1 MSSEMDFDD
10 FINDIELMGCH
21 AIDESFEFE
30 ENGVV
35 PPDAKM
41 PTLEDEPRTSW
52 FNSDNNSSSSRKREN
67 SSPLPDAKRQRTDD
81 ENSRELTDQ
90 DLEELFGSLGDALES
105 CQDEIPAADCL
116 TNSSSTDDD
125 NGRELTEQDL
135 DDLYRSL
142 GDALESCED
151 EIPAAD
157 CLTNSSSTDDDNG
170 RELTEQDLDDLY
182 RSLGDA
188 LESCED
194 EIPAADCLTNSS
206 STDDDNGRQ
215 LTEQDLDDL
224 YRSLGDALE
233 SRSPREDVQIRR
245 RPKNPRFTIKMPVNE
260 AAGTVKRLVGSNG
273 APSIFYLTE
282 FNGDSVAEQPALPP
296 SPPPHPVMRLKLK
309 AVGSKENIRPS
320 TTPAQKH
327 RKIVMKESQS
337 KKLKCQRSFLRSFL
351 LRDDDISLSLFNSG
365 AL

>member
-105 CQDEIPAADCL
+105 C
-116 TNSSSTDDD
+116 
-125 NGRELTEQDL
+125 
-135 DDLYRSL
+135 
-142 GDALESCED
+142 ED

-157 CLTNSSSTDDDNG
+157 CLTNSSTDDDNG
-170 RELTEQDLDDLY
+170 RELTS
-182 RSLGDA
+182 RTWM
-188 LESCED
+188 
-194 EIPAADCLTNSS
+194 I
-206 STDDDNGRQ
+206 STDHWEMPSSQ
-215 LTEQDLDDL
+215 E
-224 YRSLGDALE
+224 ALVKT
-233 SRSPREDVQIRR
+233 SKYVGVQRIH
-245 RPKNPRFTIKMPVNE
+245 
-260 AAGTVKRLVGSNG
+260 
-273 APSIFYLTE
+273 
-282 FNGDSVAEQPALPP
+282 DSQ
-296 SPPPHPVMRLKLK
+296 
-309 AVGSKENIRPS
+309 
-320 TTPAQKH
+320 
-327 RKIVMKESQS
+327 
-337 KKLKCQRSFLRSFL
+337 
-351 LRDDDISLSLFNSG
+351 
-365 AL
+365 

>member
-1 MSSEMDFDD
+1 MK
-10 FINDIELMGCH
+10 
-21 AIDESFEFE
+21 ESQSKKLKCTAEF
-30 ENGVV
+30 
-35 PPDAKM
+35 A
-41 PTLEDEPRTSW
+41 
-52 FNSDNNSSSSRKREN
+52 
-67 SSPLPDAKRQRTDD
+67 
-81 ENSRELTDQ
+81 
-90 DLEELFGSLGDALES
+90 
-105 CQDEIPAADCL
+105 
-116 TNSSSTDDD
+116 
-125 NGRELTEQDL
+125 

-151 EIPAAD
+151 EIPAKKCPSTIRKPVNVAAGPKERRVSSNRERAD
-157 CLTNSSSTDDDNG
+157 DKNNG
-170 RELTEQDLDDLY
+170 KELTEQDL
-182 RSLGDA
+182 G
-188 LESCED
+188 
-194 EIPAADCLTNSS
+194 
-206 STDDDNGRQ
+206 
-215 LTEQDLDDL
+215 DL

-296 SPPPHPVMRLKLK
+296 PPPPHPVMRLKLK

-337 KKLKCQRSFLRSFL
+337 KKLKCTAEFFAQFLASWWWYFSFVVQLRCIVNSFDL
-351 LRDDDISLSLFNSG
+351 INKWKNDLCVLFWMYV
-365 AL
+365 LV

>member
-1 MSSEMDFDD
+1 MDFDD

-105 CQDEIPAADCL
+105 C
-116 TNSSSTDDD
+116 
-125 NGRELTEQDL
+125 
-135 DDLYRSL
+135 
-142 GDALESCED
+142 ED

-194 EIPAADCLTNSS
+194 EIPARKCPSTIRKPVNVAAGPKERRVSSNRERADDKN
-206 STDDDNGRQ
+206 NGKE

-233 SRSPREDVQIRR
+233 SRSPREDVQIRW

-282 FNGDSVAEQPALPP
+282 FNRDSVGEQPALPP
-296 SPPPHPVMRLKLK
+296 PPPPHPVMRLKLK

-337 KKLKCQRSFLRSFL
+337 KKLKCTAEFFAQFLAS
-351 LRDDDISLSLFNSG
+351 
-365 AL
+365 

>member
-105 CQDEIPAADCL
+105 C
-116 TNSSSTDDD
+116 
-125 NGRELTEQDL
+125 
-135 DDLYRSL
+135 
-142 GDALESCED
+142 ED

-194 EIPAADCLTNSS
+194 EIPARKCPSTIRKPVNVAAGPKERRVSSNRERADDKN
-206 STDDDNGRQ
+206 NGKE

-296 SPPPHPVMRLKLK
+296 PPPPHPVMRLKLK

-337 KKLKCQRSFLRSFL
+337 KKLKCTAEFFAQFLAS
-351 LRDDDISLSLFNSG
+351 
-365 AL
+365 

>member
-1 MSSEMDFDD
+1 MDFDD

-105 CQDEIPAADCL
+105 C
-116 TNSSSTDDD
+116 
-125 NGRELTEQDL
+125 
-135 DDLYRSL
+135 
-142 GDALESCED
+142 ED

-194 EIPAADCLTNSS
+194 EIPARKCPSTIRKPVHVAAGPKERRVSSNRERADDKN
-206 STDDDNGRQ
+206 NGKE

-296 SPPPHPVMRLKLK
+296 PPPPHPVMRLKLK

-337 KKLKCQRSFLRSFL
+337 KKLKCTAEFFAQFLAS
-351 LRDDDISLSLFNSG
+351 
-365 AL
+365 

>member
-41 PTLEDEPRTSW
+41 PALEDEPRTSW
-52 FNSDNNSSSSRKREN
+52 FNSDNNSSSSRKRVN

-90 DLEELFGSLGDALES
+90 DLEELFG
-105 CQDEIPAADCL
+105 
-116 TNSSSTDDD
+116 
-125 NGRELTEQDL
+125 
-135 DDLYRSL
+135 SL

-206 STDDDNGRQ
+206 STDDDNGRE

-337 KKLKCQRSFLRSFL
+337 KKLKCTAEFFAQFLAS
-351 LRDDDISLSLFNSG
+351 
-365 AL
+365 

>member
-105 CQDEIPAADCL
+105 C
-116 TNSSSTDDD
+116 
-125 NGRELTEQDL
+125 
-135 DDLYRSL
+135 
-142 GDALESCED
+142 ED

-170 RELTEQDLDDLY
+170 RE
-182 RSLGDA
+182 
-188 LESCED
+188 
-194 EIPAADCLTNSS
+194 
-206 STDDDNGRQ
+206 

-296 SPPPHPVMRLKLK
+296 PPPPHPVMRLKLK

-337 KKLKCQRSFLRSFL
+337 KKLKCTAEFFAQFLAS
-351 LRDDDISLSLFNSG
+351 
-365 AL
+365 

>member
-1 MSSEMDFDD
+1 MDFDD

-105 CQDEIPAADCL
+105 C
-116 TNSSSTDDD
+116 
-125 NGRELTEQDL
+125 
-135 DDLYRSL
+135 
-142 GDALESCED
+142 ED

-194 EIPAADCLTNSS
+194 EIPARKCPSTIRKPVNVAAGPKERRVSSNRERADDKN
-206 STDDDNGRQ
+206 NGKE

-296 SPPPHPVMRLKLK
+296 PPPPHPVMRLKLK

-337 KKLKCQRSFLRSFL
+337 KKLKCTAEFFAQFLAS
-351 LRDDDISLSLFNSG
+351 
-365 AL
+365 

>member
-105 CQDEIPAADCL
+105 C
-116 TNSSSTDDD
+116 
-125 NGRELTEQDL
+125 
-135 DDLYRSL
+135 
-142 GDALESCED
+142 ED

-170 RELTEQDLDDLY
+170 RELTEQDLEMPS
-182 RSLGDA
+182 SLVKTKFQ
-188 LESCED
+188 
-194 EIPAADCLTNSS
+194 P
-206 STDDDNGRQ
+206 
-215 LTEQDLDDL
+215 
-224 YRSLGDALE
+224 
-233 SRSPREDVQIRR
+233 QI
-245 RPKNPRFTIKMPVNE
+245 
-260 AAGTVKRLVGSNG
+260 A
-273 APSIFYLTE
+273 
-282 FNGDSVAEQPALPP
+282 
-296 SPPPHPVMRLKLK
+296 
-309 AVGSKENIRPS
+309 
-320 TTPAQKH
+320 
-327 RKIVMKESQS
+327 
-337 KKLKCQRSFLRSFL
+337 
-351 LRDDDISLSLFNSG
+351 
-365 AL
+365 

>member
-1 MSSEMDFDD
+1 M
-10 FINDIELMGCH
+10 
-21 AIDESFEFE
+21 
-30 ENGVV
+30 
-35 PPDAKM
+35 
-41 PTLEDEPRTSW
+41 
-52 FNSDNNSSSSRKREN
+52 
-67 SSPLPDAKRQRTDD
+67 PDAKRQRTDD
-81 ENSRELTDQ
+81 ENSRELTDH

-105 CQDEIPAADCL
+105 CEDEIPAAECL

-142 GDALESCED
+142 EDALKSCED
-151 EIPAAD
+151 EIPAQKCPSTTRMAVNVAAGSKERRVSSNKERAD
-157 CLTNSSSTDDDNG
+157 DKNNDK
-170 RELTEQDLDDLY
+170 E
-182 RSLGDA
+182 
-188 LESCED
+188 
-194 EIPAADCLTNSS
+194 
-206 STDDDNGRQ
+206 

-296 SPPPHPVMRLKLK
+296 PPPPHPVMRLKLK

-337 KKLKCQRSFLRSFL
+337 KKLKCTAEFFAQFLASWWWYFSFVVQLRCIVNSFDL
-351 LRDDDISLSLFNSG
+351 INKWKNDLCVLFWMYV
-365 AL
+365 LV

>member
-1 MSSEMDFDD
+1 MDFDD

-105 CQDEIPAADCL
+105 C
-116 TNSSSTDDD
+116 
-125 NGRELTEQDL
+125 
-135 DDLYRSL
+135 
-142 GDALESCED
+142 ED

-194 EIPAADCLTNSS
+194 EIPAKKCPSTIRKPVNVAAGPKERRVSSNRERADDKN
-206 STDDDNGRQ
+206 NGKE

-296 SPPPHPVMRLKLK
+296 PPPPHPVMRLKLK

-337 KKLKCQRSFLRSFL
+337 KKLKCTAEFFAQFLAS
-351 LRDDDISLSLFNSG
+351 
-365 AL
+365 